1 MRIIHTAD
9 LHLGVSS
16 FPGIDPHTGLKARW
30 IDHINA
36 FRQVVDFAVQNDVDF
51 FIMAGDIFHRTN
63 PTPDLYKLLGAELK
77 RLVDARIHVIMIPGN
92 HDRPKTL
99 KRATPLDTF
108 SVFDL
113 DYIHMSKNPA
123 TLNLTGKSG
132 EKATFIL
139 FPFVHQIFF
148 VEKLKEKL
156 SPEEL
161 EELNEEQEREA
172 YADSI
177 NKTIKRMLLKKHED
191 SKFTFLVAHL
201 TVSGA
206 KFGAERRFIYYHEWS
221 ILPYQ
226 LAEPGIDYIALGHI
240 HKHQEVASPNGI
252 PIVYSG
258 SLERVDFSESKE
270 DKGFILIETHEKDLS
285 WEFIKVRTRPM
296 TELLYDV
303 KDLGQDLE
311 RINNDLRKRNLRNAL
326 VKIILRGE
334 SSIINKIDTRNF
346 EKFLEGVFYCRFGR
360 IFTDQN
366 DSSAKFGSQEFS
378 QDLTPDK
385 ALKKYLEKE
394 KMPKE
399 LREKLLKLGLEIIQ
413 EVIGGIL

>member
-1 MRIIHTAD
+1 M
-9 LHLGVSS
+9 
-16 FPGIDPHTGLKARW
+16 
-30 IDHINA
+30 
-36 FRQVVDFAVQNDVDF
+36 
-51 FIMAGDIFHRTN
+51 
-63 PTPDLYKLLGAELK
+63 
-77 RLVDARIHVIMIPGN
+77 
-92 HDRPKTL
+92 
-99 KRATPLDTF
+99 
-108 SVFDL
+108 
-113 DYIHMSKNPA
+113 
-123 TLNLTGKSG
+123 
-132 EKATFIL
+132 
-139 FPFVHQIFF
+139 
-148 VEKLKEKL
+148 
-156 SPEEL
+156 
-161 EELNEEQEREA
+161 
-172 YADSI
+172 
-177 NKTIKRMLLKKHED
+177 
-191 SKFTFLVAHL
+191 
-201 TVSGA
+201 
-206 KFGAERRFIYYHEWS
+206 
-221 ILPYQ
+221 
-226 LAEPGIDYIALGHI
+226 
-240 HKHQEVASPNGI
+240 ASPNGI